1 MSKQDMAMA
10 PDLERFQANRIH
22 ARTRE
27 VDSSHAVYLS
37 HPKAVADLAEQAARA
52 TR

>member
-1 MSKQDMAMA
+1 MA
-10 PDLERFQANRIH
+10 PDLERLQAHRMH
-22 ARTRE
+22 AHTSQI
-27 VDSSHAVYLS
+27 DSSHAVYLS